1 MISRVT
7 EPLVLLHG
15 FAGTRR
21 SWQPVAERLGTQRY
35 RPLALDLRGH
45 GDAAHARPI
54 TFAACTADVLAA
66 SAGRFALCGYSL
78 GGRLAL
84 HVALAAPERVT
95 RLILL
100 ATTAGIADPAERA
113 ARRRADEG
121 LADQIGGDTIEAF
134 ADRWTAQP
142 LFAGTPP
149 AVVRAWRADLTR
161 NDPQGL
167 AAALRGLGSGV
178 MAPLWDRLPELDVPA
193 TVVAGARDA
202 AYLARAERLAGAL
215 PRAELVVVPG
225 AGHGLAREAPDA
237 VARVLTG

>member
-54 TFAACTADVLAA
+54 TFGACSADVLAA
-66 SAGRFALCGYSL
+66 AAGRFALCGYSL
-78 GGRLAL
+78 GGRVAL
-84 HVALAAPERVT
+84 HVALAAPERIT

-100 ATTAGIADPAERA
+100 ATTAGIADPAARA
-113 ARRRADEG
+113 ARREVDEA
-121 LADQIGGDTIEAF
+121 LAAEIERDTVEAF
-134 ADRWTAQP
+134 AERWAAKP

-161 NDPQGL
+161 NDPEGL
-167 AAALRGLGSGV
+167 AAALRGLGAGA

-202 AYLARAERLAGAL
+202 AYLALAERLVEAL
-215 PRAELVVVPG
+215 PRAELVVVPA

-237 VARVLTG
+237 VARILAR